1 MPDDQPFR
9 IALLVGMSLLIPVM
23 AYFRIRSQLTGERLD
38 RRQEGWFILISLRLV
53 AAVGAVVMIAFLVD
67 PSLTRWSSLP
77 LPEWLRW
84 SGIAI
89 GAAAGV
95 WVIWTFSHLGKNLTD
110 TVVTR
115 REHTLVTSG
124 PYHWIRHPFYIG
136 VAGTIAAV
144 SLATTN
150 WFVAVTGITVLAL
163 LIARTDREEAKL
175 VERFG
180 DEYRRYMANTGRF
193 WPRMR
198 KALRDPPSIA

>member
-1 MPDDQPFR
+1 MSNDDPFR
-9 IALLVGMSLLIPVM
+9 IAMLVGMSLLIPVM
-23 AYFRIRSQLTGERLD
+23 AYFRIRSQLTGESLD
-38 RRQEGWFILISLRLV
+38 RRQEGWFILITLRLV
-53 AAVGAVVMIAFLVD
+53 AFFDAVVMIAFLVD

-89 GAAAGV
+89 GGAAGV

-136 VAGTIAAV
+136 VAGTVAAV

-175 VERFG
+175 IERFG
-180 DEYRRYMANTGRF
+180 DEYRRYMTETGRF
-193 WPRMR
+193 WPRWPR
-198 KALRDPPSIA
+198 VREAAP

>member
-1 MPDDQPFR
+1 MPNDEPFR
-9 IALLVGMSLLIPVM
+9 IALLVGMSLLFPVM

-38 RRQEGWFILISLRLV
+38 RRQEGWFILITLRLV
-53 AAVGAVVMIAFLVD
+53 ALFGAVVMIAFLVD
-67 PSLTRWSSLP
+67 PSLARWSSLP

-95 WVIWTFSHLGKNLTD
+95 WIIWTFSHLGKNLTD

-124 PYHWIRHPFYIG
+124 PYRWIRHPFYIG
-136 VAGTIAAV
+136 IAGVVVAV

-175 VERFG
+175 IERFG
-180 DEYRRYMANTGRF
+180 DEYRRYMEETGRF
-193 WPRMR
+193 WPRWTR
-198 KALRDPPSIA
+198 TREAAP

>member
-1 MPDDQPFR
+1 MIDPMPDDHPFR
-9 IALLVGMSLLIPVM
+9 IALLVEMSLFMPVM

-38 RRQEGWFILISLRLV
+38 RRQEGWFILITLRLV
-53 AAVGAVVMIAFLVD
+53 ALFCGVVMVAFLVD

-84 SGIAI
+84 SGSAI

-95 WVIWTFSHLGKNLTD
+95 WTIWTFSHLGKNLTD

-115 REHTLVTSG
+115 REHTLITSS

-136 VAGTIAAV
+136 IAGAVTFV

-150 WFVAVTGITVLAL
+150 WFVAVTGIAVLAL
-163 LIARTDREEAKL
+163 LVARTDREEAKL
-175 VERFG
+175 IERFEV
-180 DEYRRYMANTGRF
+180 DYQTYMARTGRF
-193 WPRMR
+193 WPRWR
-198 KALRDPPSIA
+198 T

>member
-1 MPDDQPFR
+1 MPNDQPFR
-9 IALLVGMSLLIPVM
+9 IALLVGISLAVPVM

-53 AAVGAVVMIAFLVD
+53 AAIGAAVMFSFLVD
-67 PSLTRWSSLP
+67 PSLARWSSLP

-84 SGIAI
+84 SGVAMGAIA
-89 GAAAGV
+89 AV

-115 REHTLVTSG
+115 REHTLITSG
-124 PYHWIRHPFYIG
+124 PYRWIRHPFYLGI
-136 VAGTIAAV
+136 AGTVVSA

-150 WFVAVTGITVLAL
+150 WLVAITGLTVLGL
-163 LIARTDREEAKL
+163 LVARTDREEAKL

-180 DEYRRYMANTGRF
+180 DDYRTYMARTGRF
-193 WPRMR
+193 WPRWR
-198 KALRDPPSIA
+198 T

>member
-1 MPDDQPFR
+1 MSNDDPFR
-9 IALLVGMSLLIPVM
+9 IAMLVGMSLLIPVM
-23 AYFRIRSQLTGERLD
+23 AYFRIRSQLTGESLD
-38 RRQEGWFILISLRLV
+38 RRQEGWFILITLRLV
-53 AAVGAVVMIAFLVD
+53 ALFGAVVMIAFLVD
-67 PSLTRWSSLP
+67 PALTRWSSLP
-77 LPEWLRW
+77 LPTWLRW
-84 SGIAI
+84 SGIVV

-95 WVIWTFSHLGKNLTD
+95 WIIWTFSHLGKNLTD

-136 VAGTIAAV
+136 IAGTVAAV

-175 VERFG
+175 IERFG
-180 DEYRRYMANTGRF
+180 DEYRHYMTETGRF
-193 WPRMR
+193 WPRWPR
-198 KALRDPPSIA
+198 VREAAP

>member
-1 MPDDQPFR
+1 MPHDQPFR
-9 IALLVGMSLLIPVM
+9 IALLTGIGLFFPVM

-53 AAVGAVVMIAFLVD
+53 AVIGATVMIAFLVD
-67 PSLTRWSSLP
+67 PSLANWSSLP

-89 GAAAGV
+89 GAAACV

-115 REHTLVTSG
+115 REHTLVVSG
-124 PYHWIRHPFYIG
+124 PYRWIRHPFYIG
-136 VAGTIAAV
+136 VAGAV
-144 SLATTN
+144 VCTSLATTN
-150 WFVAVTGITVLAL
+150 WLVAITGLIVLAL
-163 LIARTDREEAKL
+163 LVARTDREEAKL

-180 DEYRRYMANTGRF
+180 DDYQTYMTRTGRF
-193 WPRMR
+193 WPRWR
-198 KALRDPPSIA
+198 T